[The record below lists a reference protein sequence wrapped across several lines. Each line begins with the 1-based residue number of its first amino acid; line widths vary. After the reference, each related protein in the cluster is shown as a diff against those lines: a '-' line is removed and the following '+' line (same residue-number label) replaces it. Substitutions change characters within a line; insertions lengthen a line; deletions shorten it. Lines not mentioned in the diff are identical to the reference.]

1 MSSLVVF
8 VAAVVVVVAADAVA
22 NAVAAAVVAVV
33 AVVVVVVVVVVCND
47 GDIHGEVFR
56 VIPVP
61 RARAPTHGSFR
72 NFRQQKLT
80 CLPFRSI
87 GWKLFCL
94 P

>member
-1 MSSLVVF
+1 M
-8 VAAVVVVVAADAVA
+8 AADAVA

-33 AVVVVVVVVVVCND
+33 AVVVVVVVVVVVCND

-72 NFRQQKLT
+72 QQKLT